1 MKRLLSFVFMIFM
14 MKLPVIASANTV
26 ITYGYDDAGNRV
38 TRTTTTETETAESAD
53 SSDTDKEG
61 GSYENS

>member
-1 MKRLLSFVFMIFM
+1 MKRLVSFVFMILV

-26 ITYGYDDAGNRV
+26 ITYSYDNAGNRV
-38 TRTTTTETETAESAD
+38 IRTTTTDTETADSAD

-61 GSYENS
+61 GSHENS